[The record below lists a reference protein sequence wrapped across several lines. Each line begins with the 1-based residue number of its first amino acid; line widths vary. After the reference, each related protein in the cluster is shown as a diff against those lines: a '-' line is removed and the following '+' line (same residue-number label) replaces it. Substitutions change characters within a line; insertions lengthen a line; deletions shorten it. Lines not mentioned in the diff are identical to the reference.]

1 MKKALIIIASFVAL
15 VVVAAILIPVLFKDD
30 IEKLVRKSID
40 ENIDA
45 HVYYDPS
52 KFDLTIIRSFPNPT
66 ASIQDFGIVGKGV
79 FAGDTLFS
87 TNSFG
92 ITIDLFSL
100 LGDTYKIKSISL
112 DHPRIQ
118 VKVLKSGAANYEI
131 AKESE
136 ETPADSLEESS
147 TFKLNIAKWIIRNG
161 YFSYDDKT
169 MDYEM
174 ILDGIDHEGSGDITL
189 DVYDLKTLTTVQRTM
204 VSYEGVKYL
213 NGQKVWADAVI
224 NIDMPAFKFTFK
236 ENKAM
241 VNDFPVTFDGWFAM
255 PTEDM
260 NMDISFSTDKASI
273 KSLFSLIPGVYT
285 EGYDNIKAEGDLSFS
300 GYVKGTYSETSMP
313 AFNVNLKAEN
323 GMIAYPDLPTPIK
336 NININMLVECKD
348 GNIDNTL
355 VDIKTFHMDMGTN
368 PIDGSV
374 LVRNLK
380 DYSMKAHLAARLNLE
395 ELSSM
400 FPMEGMTLKGLYA
413 IDLNADGIYDSVR
426 QVIPSISATMSL
438 ENGYIKTS
446 EFPKALENFSFAST
460 MACPTGKMQDF
471 SMNVS
476 NFKVAM
482 EGDEMSGRLSLQNLV
497 DYQWDMAL
505 KGSLDL
511 KVISEVYPM
520 EGMTYAGKL
529 LADIQTSGK
538 YSDVEAG
545 RYDKFPTSGTA
556 ALQNFTFSSADLPQ
570 GMTIKNA
577 AVSMT
582 PKQLNID
589 SFDGTVGRSD
599 MKISGFLSN
608 YIDYVFQEN
617 ALLTGKMTLSS
628 KVLDVNEWMTGEA
641 TETTTAEDTV
651 PMTVVE
657 IPRNIDFEFA
667 SAIDQ
672 IYYDNLVLKQAKG
685 LLTVRDGV
693 LDMSDLS
700 FNLLGGAIVMNGK
713 YDTREPEKP
722 TFNYDLNIKSLSIP
736 QAFTSFSTVQTFA
749 PFAQLMN
756 GDFSTNFN
764 ISGALNK
771 DMTPVYESLNAGGL
785 IEIANAFMKES
796 KLVSGVAGYL
806 KSDVGSKQLTLKNV
820 IMKTSLTNGR
830 AYVSPFDV
838 SMGEQKAQ
846 IAGSIGADGSLD
858 YSLNTEVDAGAIG
871 QQANQLLASL
881 KGQDASS
888 ASSKIK
894 LNFKIGGTYDSPKIV
909 LAGTTN
915 ADGTTTTLQQEAKQ
929 QVNAQVE
936 EVKIQAEQK
945 AQEEADKLVD
955 QAAQQAQPQIDTL
968 KKKATETLG
977 DEAGKIIG
985 DSTTNDVK
993 KTIQNLFQK
1002 KKKN

>member
-1 MKKALIIIASFVAL
+1 MKKILIVLASIIAL
-15 VVVAAILIPVLFKDD
+15 VIVAAILIPVIFKDD
-30 IEKLVRKSID
+30 IEQLVRKSID
-40 ENIDA
+40 DSIDA
-45 HVYYDPS
+45 HVYYDPA

-66 ASIQDFGIVGKGV
+66 ASIRDFGIVGKGV

-87 TNSFG
+87 TGTFG

-100 LGDTYKIKSISL
+100 FGDEYKIKSIIL
-112 DHPRIQ
+112 EKPRIQ

-131 AKESE
+131 AKASE
-136 ETPADSLEESS
+136 ETPTDSLEETSA
-147 TFKLNIAKWIIRNG
+147 FKLNIAKWIIRDG

-174 ILDGIDHEGSGDITL
+174 ILDGIDHEGSGDLTL
-189 DVYDLKTLTTVQRTM
+189 DVYDLTTLSTVQRTM

-236 ENKAM
+236 ENKAS
-241 VNDFPVTFDGWFAM
+241 VNDFPLSFNGWFAM
-255 PTEDM
+255 PADDM
-260 NMDISFSTDKASI
+260 DMDISFATEKASI

-285 EGYDNIKAEGDLSFS
+285 EGYENIKAEGDLSFS
-300 GYVKGTYSETSMP
+300 GFVKGTYSETSMP
-313 AFNVNLKAEN
+313 AFNINLKAEN
-323 GMIAYPDLPTPIK
+323 GMIAYPDLPMPVK
-336 NININMLVECKD
+336 NINIDMLVDCKD
-348 GNIDNTL
+348 GNIDNTM
-355 VDIKTFHMDMGTN
+355 VDIKTMHMDMGNN
-368 PIDGSV
+368 PIDGS
-374 LVRNLK
+374 LLIRNLK
-380 DYSMKAHLAARLNLE
+380 DYSMKAHLAAKLNLG
-395 ELSSM
+395 ELTTM

-413 IDLNADGIYDSVR
+413 IDLKADGVYDSVR
-426 QVIPSISATMSL
+426 QIIPSIAATMSL
-438 ENGYIKTS
+438 DNGYIKTS
-446 EFPKALENFSFAST
+446 EFPKALENFSFASSL
-460 MACPTGKMQDF
+460 ACPSGKMQDF

-476 NFKVAM
+476 DFKVAM

-497 DYQWDMAL
+497 DYQWDLAL

-511 KVISEVYPM
+511 NVISEVYPI
-520 EGMTYAGKL
+520 EGMKYAGKL

-556 ALQNFTFSSADLPQ
+556 SLQNFTFSSPDLPQ

-577 AVSMT
+577 AVSMN

-589 SFDGTVGRSD
+589 SFNGTVGRSD
-599 MKISGFLSN
+599 MNITGFLSN
-608 YIDYVFQEN
+608 YIDYLFQDN

-628 KVLDVNEWMTGEA
+628 KVLDVNEWMTGEE
-641 TETTTAEDTV
+641 TESASDTI
-651 PMTVVE
+651 PMEVVE
-657 IPRNIDFEFA
+657 IPRNVDFEFA
-667 SAIDQ
+667 SNIDQ
-672 IYYDNLVLKQAKG
+672 IYYDNLVLKQASG
-685 LLTVRDGV
+685 MLTVRDGV

-713 YDTREPEKP
+713 YDTRKPEKP
-722 TFNYDLNIKSLSIP
+722 TFDYTLNIKSLSIP
-736 QAFTSFSTVQTFA
+736 QAFSSFSTVQTFA

-756 GDFSTNFN
+756 GDFSSNFN
-764 ISGALNK
+764 IRGALNK

-806 KSDVGSKQLTLKNV
+806 KSDLGSQQLTLKNV

-838 SMGEQKAQ
+838 SMGDQTAQ

-858 YSLNTEVDAGAIG
+858 YTLNTEVDAGAIG
-871 QQANQLLASL
+871 QQANQLLATL
-881 KGQDASS
+881 KGQDASA

-894 LNFKIGGTYDSPKIV
+894 LNFKIGGTYDNPKVI

-929 QVNAQVE
+929 QVNAQVDAA
-936 EVKIQAEQK
+936 KTQAE
-945 AQEEADKLVD
+945 
-955 QAAQQAQPQIDTL
+955 
-968 KKKATETLG
+968 
-977 DEAGKIIG
+977 
-985 DSTTNDVK
+985 
-993 KTIQNLFQK
+993 
-1002 KKKN
+1002 